1 MLAGGSCAGRHPG
14 GAPTP
19 VTPNQTHGAR
29 RWVLVGI
36 TSLLYRRLAV
46 FEHGLSIDD
55 ALGERLYCVERADG
69 GNMLLRDAHCTP
81 ARTPGMTSFSRQPD
95 YPASSPHDAGRQ

>member
-55 ALGERLYCVERADG
+55 ALGERLYCVELSDERNIPRSSEPRSG
-69 GNMLLRDAHCTP
+69 RE
-81 ARTPGMTSFSRQPD
+81 ARGRREHAAQGRPL
-95 YPASSPHDAGRQ
+95 HAG